1 MSSAIVGVTI
11 GNVFEWY
18 EMYTFIYLAPI
29 ISKVFFPPN
38 EGFENVI
45 SVFLIFAVGFIA
57 RPLGGVFFGRLGD
70 LVGRKK
76 TLVLSV
82 VMMSIPSL
90 LMAIAPTYERLG
102 VYSTWILL
110 IVRLLQ
116 SFPAGGEFPGAFCY
130 LYVSAPYKNRRFL
143 SSWGAVGNQIGI
155 ILALA
160 EAIILENLLT
170 KEALLSWGWRV
181 AFFSGSLIGFLGFF
195 LRYFLDETPLFRD
208 VESHNRIVREPIFK
222 VIKRHKKGVING
234 ILYCVVDAVIFYLLS
249 TAVPIYFKRAF
260 DISYINN
267 MYLTVGSLVCMTVLL
282 PFFGKLGDLY
292 SNKKLLI
299 SSTVGIVI
307 SSFFMLYAM
316 NSHNLILTI
325 IFIGLIKILLTCITA
340 LIPYLLCS
348 LFPTGVRFTCVALS
362 FNLVDGLIGG
372 TSPLITLD
380 LFKDTGSNGSFV
392 WLVLISAIIS
402 LCAYFQIWEED
413 INRN

>member
-11 GNVFEWY
+11 GNIFEWY

-38 EGFENVI
+38 EGFTNII
-45 SVFLIFAVGFIA
+45 SVFFIFAIGFIA
-57 RPLGGVFFGRLGD
+57 RPLGGIFFGRLGD
-70 LVGRKK
+70 IVGRKK

-90 LMAIAPTYERLG
+90 LMAIAPTYERMG
-102 VYSTWILL
+102 VYSIWIL
-110 IVRLLQ
+110 IFVRLLQ

-130 LYVSAPYKNRRFL
+130 LYESAPYKNRRFL

-160 EAIILENLLT
+160 EAIILESFLS

-181 AFFSGSLIGFLGFF
+181 AFFSGSIIGFLGFF

-208 VESHNRIVREPIFK
+208 VEAHNRIVSESIIK
-222 VIKRHKKGVING
+222 VLIRHKRGIIKGV
-234 ILYCVVDAVIFYLLS
+234 LYCVVDAVVFYLLS
-249 TAVPIYFKRAF
+249 TTIPIYFKRVF
-260 DISYINN
+260 NLSYINN
-267 MYLTVGSLVCMTVLL
+267 MYLTVGGLICMTILL
-282 PFFGKLGDLY
+282 PYFGRLGDLY

-299 SSTVGIVI
+299 FSTIGIVI
-307 SSFFMLYAM
+307 CSFFTLHFM
-316 NSHNLILTI
+316 NSHNLMLTI
-325 IFIGLIKILLTCITA
+325 ISIGLITIFLACITA

-372 TSPLITLD
+372 ASPLITLD

-392 WLVLISAIIS
+392 WIVLVSAIIS
-402 LCAYFQIWEED
+402 LFAFFQIWEED
-413 INRN
+413 VK